1 MADAFIVKQVT
12 QRLLADKY
20 GRWKIIFGEDLLTR
34 VVERIADEWKLQTDE
49 WKLQTDE
56 LPEEYVTSGLK
67 QTVSGPINA
76 NGLRP

>member
-20 GRWKIIFGEDLLTR
+20 GRWKIIFGEDLLAR
-34 VVERIADEWKLQTDE
+34 VVERIADEITFQTQVPVKLSDRKVKGSYQTI
-49 WKLQTDE
+49 
-56 LPEEYVTSGLK
+56 
-67 QTVSGPINA
+67 SGPINA

>member
-20 GRWKIIFGEDLLTR
+20 GRWKETFGEDLLAR
-34 VVERIADEWKLQTDE
+34 VVERIADEWRLQDGFKDRTIPGPE
-49 WKLQTDE
+49 QTISE
-56 LPEEYVTSGLK
+56 
-67 QTVSGPINA
+67 PINA